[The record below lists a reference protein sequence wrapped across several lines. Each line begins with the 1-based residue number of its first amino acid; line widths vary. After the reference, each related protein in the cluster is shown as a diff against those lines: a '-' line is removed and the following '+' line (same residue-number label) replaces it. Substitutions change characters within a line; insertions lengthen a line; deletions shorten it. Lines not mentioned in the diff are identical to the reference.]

1 MTRYAL
7 VVGVAR
13 YDNFRNLDKAATDAA
28 AIAHILQVHGRYQVK
43 PSPRRLVKPENRWE
57 FDLDKKLT
65 AKDLSQD
72 LEEFL
77 LDKAEGHEALIYFA
91 GHGFELTRLGRTKKG
106 YLATSDCKKD
116 EVGNAISFDDL
127 NALIQKSRLSS
138 LVMILDCCNA
148 GSFLERTLLDS
159 ALTAFNGKQDYY
171 LITAC
176 RSFERAR
183 EGEEHGVFTAS
194 VLKGLQAENA
204 DSEGAVTGDRLFD
217 FIQRDLRQSGQEP
230 IRTGTGRSIALVN
243 YQPQAKTVTAIV
255 DEGGEIICPYQG
267 LQAFTVK
274 QQEFFFGRKQVV
286 ELINQKLNKKPF
298 VPVIGASGSGK
309 SSVVR
314 AGLMPWL
321 SESGWH
327 ILEPIKP
334 GFEPLAALRG
344 TFEPFFK
351 RSRSEIQTL
360 HHLIARDSAGLSS
373 VIERLPNDGKYL
385 LVVDQFEEVFTVCAN
400 KTEQQRFIE
409 LITQIAET
417 QNSQLAVVTTMRAD
431 FLEPCL
437 HHPSLHQLIQ
447 SQAVYMN
454 PLTGIN
460 LRDAIM
466 EPAKRQG
473 YTIEEALLLQILED
487 VGKELGFLPLLEF
500 VLTKLWEKRDTDDH
514 LLTLEQYE
522 KLGGL
527 TGALNLHAE
536 RIYLYQDYKAESPS
550 DNRGEQ
556 EQAWIKRIFLRL
568 VRTGEGEKDT
578 RQRQLKASLLTIGG
592 DAPATQEALRELIDG
607 EGGLVRERLLFS
619 GQENHDSEPWVDLAH
634 EALMDEWRRFAEW
647 HKENRELRRLADRLG
662 SAHREWLHNK
672 QDARFLLMGG
682 LLGQVQEQWQ
692 KLEIEFTNSQVREFY
707 RLSDEYDQQ
716 QIGAKK
722 RQEQMQSTMYRYMP
736 PELVERIRKSGDAKL
751 GSERKEVSVLT
762 SSILDY
768 TTLTEILAAE
778 EVVKVL
784 NEYFELMV
792 DAIAAHGGTPYKYTD
807 GGGIMAV
814 FGSLIFLG
822 DGSPLRRDD
831 HEWMSGQTAVE
842 MRYRLMDFNAKRQSE
857 NKKTIKIGIGINS
870 GTVIS
875 GNIGSSRRMEF
886 TVTGNEVSL
895 SSTLGEAN
903 EQYGTDI
910 LISES
915 TYRPCADRF
924 WTRELDFIRVKGKN
938 NPVAIY
944 ELVGLRSELV
954 SDQKQQVIEH
964 YEKARQHYLNRKFA
978 LAIAGFATVLEIDS
992 HDKAAALHMERCQHW
1007 LTNPPIGEWDGSL
1020 EFGRR

>member
-57 FDLDKKLT
+57 LDLDKKLT

-194 VLKGLQAENA
+194 VLKGLQAANA

-556 EQAWIKRIFLRL
+556 EQEWIKRIFLRL

-634 EALMDEWRRFAEW
+634 EALIDGWRRFAEW
-647 HKENRELRRLADRLG
+647 RKENRELRRLTDRLED
-662 SAHREWLHNK
+662 ANREWLHNK
-672 QDARFLLMGG
+672 QDSQFLLMGG
-682 LLGQVQEQWQ
+682 FLGQVREQWQ
-692 KLEIEFTNSQVREFY
+692 KLEPDLNSSVRKFY
-707 RLSDEYDQQ
+707 DFSNQYEHDQ
-716 QIGAKK
+716 IAEKE
-722 RQEQMQSTMYRYMP
+722 RQNQRTLAMYRYMP
-736 PELVERIRKSGDAKL
+736 QELIEEVLKSGNAKL
-751 GSERKEVSVLT
+751 GGDREEVSVLS
-762 SSILDY
+762 SSIRGY
-768 TTLTEILAAE
+768 TTLIEVLAAE
-778 EVVKVL
+778 AVVKVL
-784 NEYFELMV
+784 NEYIEPMANAVNEYEGVLYRYA
-792 DAIAAHGGTPYKYTD
+792 DSR
-807 GGGIMAV
+807 IMAV
-814 FGSLIFLG
+814 FGSSLL
-822 DGSPLRRDD
+822 PLDD
-831 HEWMSGQTAVE
+831 HQWMSVQTAVE
-842 MRYRLMDFNAKRQSE
+842 MRHRLIDFNTKCQSE

-870 GTVIS
+870 GDVIS
-875 GNIGSSRRMEF
+875 SNIGSSKRMEF
-886 TVTGNEVSL
+886 TVTGSEVSL
-895 SSTLGEAN
+895 GSALEEASG
-903 EQYGTDI
+903 QYGIDI
-910 LISES
+910 VISES
-915 TYRPCADRF
+915 TYRPCADRV
-924 WTRELDFIRVKGKN
+924 WARELDFIKVKGKN

-944 ELVGLRSELV
+944 ELVGLRSERI
-954 SDQKQQVIEH
+954 SDQKLQVIEH
-964 YEKARQHYLNRKFA
+964 YEKARKHYLNRKFA

>member
-43 PSPRRLVKPENRWE
+43 PSPRRLVKPEDRWE
-57 FDLDKKLT
+57 LDLDKKLT

-77 LDKAEGHEALIYFA
+77 LDQAEGHEALIYFA
-91 GHGFELTRLGRTKKG
+91 GHGFELTELGRTKKG

-116 EVGNAISFDDL
+116 DVGSAISFNGL
-127 NALIQKSRLSS
+127 NDLIQKSRLSS

-194 VLKGLQAENA
+194 VLKGLQAANA

-243 YQPQAKTVTAIV
+243 YQPQVKTVTAIV
-255 DEGGEIICPYQG
+255 DERGEIICPYQG
-267 LQAFTVK
+267 LQAFTAK
-274 QQEFFFGRKQVV
+274 QQKFFFGRKQDV
-286 ELINQKLNKKPF
+286 ELIRQKLEKQPF

-309 SSVVR
+309 SSLVR

-344 TFEPFFK
+344 VFEPFFK

-360 HHLIARDSAGLSS
+360 HHLIDRDPAGLSG
-373 VIERLPNDGKYL
+373 VIERLSKNSRYL
-385 LVVDQFEEVFTVCAN
+385 LVVDQFEEVFTVCAD

-417 QNSQLAVVTTMRAD
+417 QNSRLAVVTTMRAD

-437 HHPSLHQLIQ
+437 HHPSLHRLIQ
-447 SQAVYMN
+447 SQAVYMT
-454 PLTGIN
+454 PLDGIN
-460 LRDAIM
+460 LRDVIV
-466 EPAKRQG
+466 EPAKLQG
-473 YTIEEALLLQILED
+473 YTIEEALLLKFVED
-487 VGKELGFLPLLEF
+487 VGKEPGFLPLLEF
-500 VLTKLWEKRDTDDH
+500 VLTKLWEKRDTDNH

-550 DNRGEQ
+550 DKRGEQ

-568 VRTGEGEKDT
+568 IRTGEGEKDT
-578 RQRQLKASLLTIGG
+578 RQRQPKASLLTIGG
-592 DAPATQEALRELIDG
+592 DALATQEALRELIDG

-619 GQENHDSEPWVDLAH
+619 GQETYDLEPWVDLAH
-634 EALMDEWRRFAEW
+634 EALMDGWRRFAEW
-647 HKENRELRRLADRLG
+647 RKENRELRRLTDRLED
-662 SAHREWLHNK
+662 ANREWLHNK
-672 QDARFLLMGG
+672 QDSQFLLMGG
-682 LLGQVQEQWQ
+682 FLGQVREQWQ
-692 KLEIEFTNSQVREFY
+692 KLEPDLNSSVRKFY
-707 RLSDEYDQQ
+707 DFSNQYEHDQIAEKERQ
-716 QIGAKK
+716 NQITL
-722 RQEQMQSTMYRYMP
+722 TMYRYMP
-736 PELVERIRKSGDAKL
+736 QELIEEVLRSGNDKL
-751 GSERKEVSVLT
+751 GGERKEVSVLT

-792 DAIAAHGGTPYKYTD
+792 DAIAAHKGTPYRYTD

-814 FGSLIFLG
+814 FGSLILLG
-822 DGSPLRRDD
+822 NGGLLLGD

-944 ELVGLRSELV
+944 ELVGLRSETV
-954 SDQKQQVIEH
+954 SDQKQHVIEH
-964 YEKARQHYLNRKFA
+964 YEKARRHYLNRKFVPA
-978 LAIAGFATVLEIDS
+978 VAGFATVLEIDS

-1007 LTNPPIGEWDGSL
+1007 LRNPPTDDWDGAWI
-1020 EFGRR
+1020 R

>member
-57 FDLDKKLT
+57 LDLDKKLT

-473 YTIEEALLLQILED
+473 YTIKEALLLQILED

-500 VLTKLWEKRDTDDH
+500 VLTRLWEKRDIDNH

-536 RIYLYQDYKAESPS
+536 RIYLYQNYKAESLS
-550 DNRGEQ
+550 DKRGEQ
-556 EQAWIKRIFLRL
+556 EQEWIKRIFLRL

-592 DAPATQEALRELIDG
+592 NAPATQEALRELIDG

-647 HKENRELRRLADRLG
+647 RKENRELRRLADRLG

-672 QDARFLLMGG
+672 QDSQFLLMGG
-682 LLGQVQEQWQ
+682 FLGQVREQWQ
-692 KLEIEFTNSQVREFY
+692 KLEPDLNSSVRKFY
-707 RLSDEYDQQ
+707 DFSNQYEHDQ
-716 QIGAKK
+716 IAEKE
-722 RQEQMQSTMYRYMP
+722 RQNQRTLAMYRYMP
-736 PELVERIRKSGDAKL
+736 QELIEEVLKSGNAKL
-751 GSERKEVSVLT
+751 GGDREEVSVLS
-762 SSILDY
+762 SSIRGY
-768 TTLTEILAAE
+768 TTLIEVLAAE
-778 EVVKVL
+778 AVVKVL
-784 NEYFELMV
+784 NEYIEPMANAVNEYEGVLYRYA
-792 DAIAAHGGTPYKYTD
+792 DSR
-807 GGGIMAV
+807 IMAV
-814 FGSLIFLG
+814 FGSSLL
-822 DGSPLRRDD
+822 PLDD
-831 HEWMSGQTAVE
+831 HQWMSVQTAVE
-842 MRYRLMDFNAKRQSE
+842 MRHRLIDFNAKRRAE
-857 NKKTIKIGIGINS
+857 HKKTIKIGIGINS

-915 TYRPCADRF
+915 TYRPYADRF

-944 ELVGLRSELV
+944 ELVGLRSEPV

-964 YEKARQHYLNRKFA
+964 YEKARQHYLDRKFA
-978 LAIAGFATVLEIDS
+978 LAIAGFATVLEIDRR
-992 HDKAAALHMERCQHW
+992 DKAAALHMERCQHW